1 MACRWTRLGLT
12 RGSGIFARSISM
24 HYDQSFIL
32 TFTAKLACRFVKRVV
47 YPICSIAT
55 YSLKRSLSDGDE

>member
-1 MACRWTRLGLT
+1 MELGDGVDGVRLGLT
-12 RGSGIFARSISM
+12 RGSGISARSISM

-47 YPICSIAT
+47 YPI
-55 YSLKRSLSDGDE
+55 YVR